1 MNIAWIAA
9 IAIFVLIEKA
19 IPAGRIIAR
28 VAGAAHGGCGTL
40 VSGSEADPGTIG
52 DRGTH
57 SEADTEVRVLG
68 ALIEKEITTPDYYPL
83 SLNALMAACNQS
95 SNRYP
100 VVHFDEGEVGAAADS
115 LREKGLVHLVDRG
128 ESRVTKYRHVLYEAM
143 NMGRPAIAVM
153 CVLMLRGPQTVGEIR
168 TRTNRLYDFSSL
180 EDVETTLNSLMSGEM
195 PLIVAPA
202 SADRPEGSPICT
214 FAFRKR
220 RSERTGSGARAGTG
234 SDRQTREGSR
244 RSEKAVRSIPK
255 AVRVVGLLTSERA
268 QTPIPVRLSP

>member
-1 MNIAWIAA
+1 MEHILN
-9 IAIFVLIEKA
+9 
-19 IPAGRIIAR
+19 
-28 VAGAAHGGCGTL
+28 
-40 VSGSEADPGTIG
+40 
-52 DRGTH
+52 
-57 SEADTEVRVLG
+57 DTEVRVLG

-100 VVHFDEGEVGAAADS
+100 VVHYVEGEIGAAADS

-128 ESRVTKYRHVLYEAM
+128 ESRVTKYRHVLYEAL

-195 PLIVAPA
+195 PLIARLPRQAGQKEVRYAHVLSGSVARSEAEAESEPEL
-202 SADRPEGSPICT
+202 DRIGKLEREVEDLKKQ
-214 FAFRKR
+214 FDQFRKQF
-220 RSERTGSGARAGTG
+220 E
-234 SDRQTREGSR
+234 
-244 RSEKAVRSIPK
+244 
-255 AVRVVGLLTSERA
+255 
-268 QTPIPVRLSP
+268 